1 MCLRVSFSCYLRF
14 IIRSVVL
21 FDMISYRAQT
31 LLDFCLHLFGLYLL
45 VSGRSTTANRQ
56 DTPASVDTVQ
66 PRWVLL
72 GGLWSVAFRRC
83 CDHNVWSLRSSKLR
97 RILVRQGFSG
107 YWILRDPTGDK
118 RRSTGSFALG
128 SFVGAVGYRLWYGVL
143 NPPLNERAD
152 L

>member
-1 MCLRVSFSCYLRF
+1 MCLRVSFSCYPRF
-14 IIRSVVL
+14 IIRSVVP

-45 VSGRSTTANRQ
+45 VSGRGTTGNRQ
-56 DTPASVDTVQ
+56 DALASVDTVQ

-72 GGLWSVAFRRC
+72 GGLWAVAFRRC
-83 CDHNVWSLRSSKLR
+83 CDRNVWSLRSSKLR

-107 YWILRDPTGDK
+107 YWTLRDPTGDK
-118 RRSTGSFALG
+118 RRSTAGFTLG
-128 SFVGAVGYRLWYGVL
+128 SLVGAVGYRLWYGVL
-143 NPPLNERAD
+143 NPPLNETAD